1 MQHTNKLLKILFLAG
16 LTLLASGA
24 QAENSQDFG
33 DYVVH
38 FNALNTDLL
47 APKVATE
54 YNIKRSSNRAMLNV
68 VVLRKVLGA
77 TGQPVPATVSGKA
90 TTLTGQHR
98 ELELREVREPNAIY
112 YISDFGVSNEEMLNF
127 RLEVRPEG
135 ESETFQVQFRQQF
148 FTR

>member
-1 MQHTNKLLKILFLAG
+1 MQHTNKFLTMLCLACLVLMAG
-16 LTLLASGA
+16 SA

-47 APKVATE
+47 SPKVATE
-54 YNIKRSSNRAMLNV
+54 YGIKRSGNRAMLNV

-77 TGQPVPATVSGKA
+77 TGQPVPATVSGTA
-90 TTLTGQHR
+90 TTLSGQQR
-98 ELELREVREPNAIY
+98 ELTLREIREPNAIY
-112 YISDFGVSNEEMLNF
+112 YISDFGVDHEEILRF

-135 ESETFQVQFRQQF
+135 ESDTFQVDFRQQF